1 MRIGSIPFLFP
12 VFFCRFVCD
21 KNAEIVQNQ
30 AGIDF
35 LCILSGFDLNNA
47 KLQEIKMTVGILCV
61 DCRKCEVMQID
72 QMASQRKLKLYS
84 VEDMLQCGKE
94 KCVSSIVKR
103 ADRQRRYSHMK
114 KIAYVLIFALLVPY
128 LFVTQPTVAS
138 AKATYR
144 GAYSNLVDAKSRKEV
159 KKALLDAGLSEKNV
173 NAWLS
178 DVKDYNKTIKNTGLV
193 KKGFKK
199 LSTKNPQYDENKIM
213 ELWNKKYPDF
223 IGYNCRITAFDLMKD
238 KISVKADAKVNASN
252 LFMDQDAL
260 KHAPAKKFTKKQK
273 HAFETLYSTL
283 NTAYT
288 TDVDT
293 HIKKQKKAWK
303 QNEVKISGT
312 KASLITVVFHSSF
325 GENENELFIGHAG
338 VLVPTKDKKLL
349 FVEKLSF
356 SLPYQVLKFDNRKQL
371 KNYLMGM
378 YDTSWGQ
385 EEAKPFI
392 MENTKTVL

>member
-1 MRIGSIPFLFP
+1 
-12 VFFCRFVCD
+12 
-21 KNAEIVQNQ
+21 
-30 AGIDF
+30 
-35 LCILSGFDLNNA
+35 
-47 KLQEIKMTVGILCV
+47 
-61 DCRKCEVMQID
+61 
-72 QMASQRKLKLYS
+72 
-84 VEDMLQCGKE
+84 
-94 KCVSSIVKR
+94 
-103 ADRQRRYSHMK
+103 MK
-114 KIAYVLIFALLVPY
+114 KITYVLIFALLVPY

-138 AKATYR
+138 AKTMSR

-223 IGYNCRITAFDLMKD
+223 IGYNCRITAFDLMSD
-238 KISVKADAKVNASN
+238 KISVKKDAKVNAAN
-252 LFMDQDAL
+252 LFMDKDAL
-260 KHAPAKKFTKKQK
+260 KNAPVKKFTKAQQK
-273 HAFETLYSTL
+273 KFDTLYSTV

-288 TDVDT
+288 TDVST
-293 HIKKQKKAWK
+293 HVKKQQKVWK
-303 QNEVKISGT
+303 LNEVRVSKKT

-325 GENENELFIGHAG
+325 GKNENELFIGHAG

-371 KNYLMGM
+371 NHYLMGM

-392 MENTKTVL
+392 MENTNLMKDYRVIRKDK

>member
-1 MRIGSIPFLFP
+1 
-12 VFFCRFVCD
+12 
-21 KNAEIVQNQ
+21 
-30 AGIDF
+30 
-35 LCILSGFDLNNA
+35 
-47 KLQEIKMTVGILCV
+47 
-61 DCRKCEVMQID
+61 
-72 QMASQRKLKLYS
+72 
-84 VEDMLQCGKE
+84 
-94 KCVSSIVKR
+94 
-103 ADRQRRYSHMK
+103 MK
-114 KIAYVLIFALLVPY
+114 KITYVLIFALLVPY
-128 LFVTQPTVAS
+128 LFVMQPTVAS
-138 AKATYR
+138 AKTTYR
-144 GAYSNLVDAKSRKEV
+144 GVYSNLVDAKSRKEV

-238 KISVKADAKVNASN
+238 K
-252 LFMDQDAL
+252 
-260 KHAPAKKFTKKQK
+260 
-273 HAFETLYSTL
+273 
-283 NTAYT
+283 
-288 TDVDT
+288 
-293 HIKKQKKAWK
+293 
-303 QNEVKISGT
+303 
-312 KASLITVVFHSSF
+312 
-325 GENENELFIGHAG
+325 
-338 VLVPTKDKKLL
+338 KLL

-392 MENTKTVL
+392 MENTRTAL

>member
-1 MRIGSIPFLFP
+1 MTCFAKEEKIKFMNSYFDAHGGLKKL
-12 VFFCRFVCD
+12 FVCTSVSD
-21 KNAEIVQNQ
+21 VMNAKGRGDIANFGRNVW
-30 AGIDF
+30 
-35 LCILSGFDLNNA
+35 ILS
-47 KLQEIKMTVGILCV
+47 V
-61 DCRKCEVMQID
+61 
-72 QMASQRKLKLYS
+72 
-84 VEDMLQCGKE
+84 
-94 KCVSSIVKR
+94 
-103 ADRQRRYSHMK
+103 
-114 KIAYVLIFALLVPY
+114 IAYVLIFALMVPY
-128 LFVTQPTVAS
+128 LLVTQPTAVS
-138 AKATYR
+138 AKTTYR
-144 GAYSNLVDAKSRKEV
+144 GAYSNLVDAQSRKEV
-159 KKALLDAGLSEKNV
+159 KTAMLDAGLSKKNV

-213 ELWNKKYPDF
+213 ELWNAKYPDF
-223 IGYNCRITAFDLMKD
+223 IGYNCRITAFDLLKD
-238 KISVKADAKVNASN
+238 KISVKADAKANASN

-293 HIKKQKKAWK
+293 HVRKQKKAWK
-303 QNEVKISGT
+303 QNEVTISGT

-325 GENENELFIGHAG
+325 GEDENELFIGHAG

-371 KNYLMGM
+371 KDYLMGM

-392 MENTKTVL
+392 MENTKSFL